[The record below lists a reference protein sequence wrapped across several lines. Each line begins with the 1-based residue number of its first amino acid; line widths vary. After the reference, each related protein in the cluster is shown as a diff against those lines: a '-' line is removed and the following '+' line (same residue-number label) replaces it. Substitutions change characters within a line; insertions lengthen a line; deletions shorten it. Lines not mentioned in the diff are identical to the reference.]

1 MDDRGVFLI
10 KVKWNLIISALA
22 LLYTAA
28 LAFPLLWLGAQV
40 IGPLP
45 FDEFLHSNEKRVQV
59 FTIAAL
65 GLSCTLAFWIA
76 VKTLV
81 LYLHK
86 RRGLPYE
93 AIEKLIGS
101 ASFQYGAVR
110 RRRE

>member
-1 MDDRGVFLI
+1 M
-10 KVKWNLIISALA
+10 KVIWNLIILALA

-28 LAFPLLWLGAQV
+28 LLFPLLWLGAQV

-45 FDEFLHSNEKRVQV
+45 LDDFLKSHEKSVQ
-59 FTIAAL
+59 IYSLAAF
-65 GLSCTLAFWIA
+65 GVSMTLAFWIA

-86 RRGLPYE
+86 GRGLPYE